1 MKKQIAIVTILILG
15 IIISV
20 VLVQRQQIFKSKASQ
35 QLQNAFEITPADPQ
49 KTVSCSE
56 GTCQTDTL
64 DVQIKLQDIEA
75 LTR

>member
-1 MKKQIAIVTILILG
+1 MKKQIAIVAILILG

-49 KTVSCSE
+49 KSVSFDGDSY
-56 GTCQTDTL
+56 QTDTL